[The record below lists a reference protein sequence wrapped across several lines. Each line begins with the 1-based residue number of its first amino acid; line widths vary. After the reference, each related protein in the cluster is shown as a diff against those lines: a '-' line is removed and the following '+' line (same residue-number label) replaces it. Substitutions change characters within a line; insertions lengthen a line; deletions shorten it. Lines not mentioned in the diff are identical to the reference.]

1 MVFTDNAFNNKTTNK
16 IISPNLLNS
25 VTRYFKK
32 KKRKIKYRKQIS
44 ILMPVIRGLVKK
56 PFSLITRG
64 P

>member
-32 KKRKIKYRKQIS
+32 KKKYRKQIS
-44 ILMPVIRGLVKK
+44 ILMPVIRGLK
-56 PFSLITRG
+56 SLSL
-64 P
+64 